1 MLSSRSS
8 KSSGDS
14 QDRPPQ
20 LTKPLRGPF
29 TGRQKEFVRG
39 RDFPSLENLAPPFG
53 DWVLYNNNI
62 RFHSANDGLSPVNF
76 RKQFYNAPPKKM
88 KLVPPKSLAYS
99 GVLPYCNGIAYAR
112 NRERSLSVYGC
123 NDCIFAGMMI
133 VHCRERTLFM
143 RGCDYCTLQGA

>member
-1 MLSSRSS
+1 MH
-8 KSSGDS
+8 
-14 QDRPPQ
+14 
-20 LTKPLRGPF
+20 PL
-29 TGRQKEFVRG
+29 
-39 RDFPSLENLAPPFG
+39 
-53 DWVLYNNNI
+53 
-62 RFHSANDGLSPVNF
+62 
-76 RKQFYNAPPKKM
+76 KKM
-88 KLVPPKSLAYS
+88 KLVPPKSPAYS